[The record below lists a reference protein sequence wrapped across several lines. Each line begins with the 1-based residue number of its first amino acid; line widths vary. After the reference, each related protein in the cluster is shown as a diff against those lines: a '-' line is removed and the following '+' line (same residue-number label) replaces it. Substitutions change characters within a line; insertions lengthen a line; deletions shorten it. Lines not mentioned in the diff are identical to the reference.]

1 MAGAP
6 PISPSSAGATAAG
19 TAATSGDGSAAAEP
33 ATSTAASG
41 SRPRLDAL
49 VVALARLVARI
60 FFREIEVVG
69 AARLPPSGPLL
80 VVANHQNGMIDPL
93 LIAATLPAGGRG
105 GAGGRRASGGR
116 MPRFLATH
124 LAWRNLALRPWLQLG
139 GVIPIY
145 RPKDVGAAADPA
157 QNVAS
162 FARCH
167 EQLARGGAVAL
178 FPEGVSHS
186 EPSLVPLKTG
196 AARIVLEA
204 ARRFPP
210 LSPLVVPIGLTFE
223 ARGTFRSRALLV
235 IGEPID
241 PAPEI
246 ALDRREADRE
256 GAAGGGGTGLSG
268 PASDAGRGAAAS
280 TAAVRALTAR
290 IDAGLKAVTL
300 NYGSWKE
307 ARLLGRAAE
316 LFSTVDAGTAGAA
329 GATGATGGAGTGTAA
344 DAEAA
349 ADAVASG
356 PSGAAGAAS
365 NLRGLP
371 GETTLAERFSL
382 QRAFIEGY
390 ADLCHRDP
398 ERTAAAAA
406 AVDRYDRMLGAFGL
420 RDDQVGARYPA
431 APAVLWVGRT
441 ALRLLVY
448 LPLALVG
455 IVLNWLPYRVV
466 GEIAARAARTPDV
479 PASFKVFGGIVLFP
493 LAWLLEAGLAAWL
506 AGPHAA
512 NRAAAALLTLAA
524 GPLTGW
530 IALRFDDRRGQF
542 WREARAYLLLRTRH
556 AIAAELQARRA
567 AAAREVAALAGL
579 YRAPGGE
586 GAAG

>member
-1 MAGAP
+1 V
-6 PISPSSAGATAAG
+6 
-19 TAATSGDGSAAAEP
+19 AAEP
-33 ATSTAASG
+33 ETLPAAAAP
-41 SRPRLDAL
+41 RPRIDAL
-49 VVALARLVARI
+49 VVALARLVAHI
-60 FFREIEVVG
+60 FFREIEVAG

-93 LIAATLPAGGRG
+93 LIAATLPAGGEG

-124 LAWRNLALRPWLQLG
+124 VAWRNLALRPWLQLG

-178 FPEGVSHS
+178 FPEGISHS

-204 ARRFPP
+204 ARRFPD
-210 LSPLVVPIGLTFE
+210 LSPLIVPIGLTFE
-223 ARGTFRSRALLV
+223 ARGTFRSRALLE

-246 ALDRREADRE
+246 ALDRQAAA
-256 GAAGGGGTGLSG
+256 GAAS
-268 PASDAGRGAAAS
+268 AS
-280 TAAVRALTAR
+280 AVQALTAR

-300 NYGSWKE
+300 NYGSWEE
-307 ARLLGRAAE
+307 ARRIGRAAE
-316 LFSTVDAGTAGAA
+316 LFSPV
-329 GATGATGGAGTGTAA
+329 
-344 DAEAA
+344 
-349 ADAVASG
+349 
-356 PSGAAGAAS
+356 PSGAAG
-365 NLRGLP
+365 
-371 GETTLAERFSL
+371 
-382 QRAFIEGY
+382 
-390 ADLCHRDP
+390 
-398 ERTAAAAA
+398 TAA
-406 AVDRYDRMLGAFGL
+406 VGRYDRMLRALGV
-420 RDDQVGARYPA
+420 RDDQVAASYPA

-441 ALRLLVY
+441 VLRLLIY

-493 LAWLLEAGLAAWL
+493 LAWLLEGALAAWL
-506 AGPHAA
+506 AGPPLTS
-512 NRAAAALLTLAA
+512 RAGAALLTLAA
-524 GPLTGW
+524 APLTGW
-530 IALRFDDRRGQF
+530 IALRFDDRRGQL
-542 WREARAYLLLRTRH
+542 WREARAYLLLRTRR

-567 AAAREVAALAGL
+567 AAAREVAALADL
-579 YRAPGGE
+579 YRATDP
-586 GAAG
+586 

>member
-1 MAGAP
+1 MP
-6 PISPSSAGATAAG
+6 PGVVTAEPE
-19 TAATSGDGSAAAEP
+19 SLPAAAAP
-33 ATSTAASG
+33 
-41 SRPRLDAL
+41 RPRSDAL
-49 VVALARLVARI
+49 VVGLARLVARI

-93 LIAATLPAGGRG
+93 LIAATLPAGGPGGPGGPG
-105 GAGGRRASGGR
+105 GAGGRPSGGR

-145 RPKDVGAAADPA
+145 RPKDVGGAADPA

-167 EQLARGGAVAL
+167 EELARGGAVAL

-204 ARRFPP
+204 ARRFPH

-223 ARGTFRSRALLV
+223 ARGTFRSRALLE

-246 ALDRREADRE
+246 ALDRNDANVAAA
-256 GAAGGGGTGLSG
+256 GAASSA
-268 PASDAGRGAAAS
+268 P
-280 TAAVRALTAR
+280 AVRALTAR

-300 NYGSWKE
+300 NYGSWEE
-307 ARLLGRAAE
+307 ARRIGRAAE
-316 LFSTVDAGTAGAA
+316 LFSST
-329 GATGATGGAGTGTAA
+329 
-344 DAEAA
+344 
-349 ADAVASG
+349 
-356 PSGAAGAAS
+356 PSGAAGVAAS
-365 NLRGLP
+365 GAVGAAGAAAGAGTGLP
-371 GETTLAERFSL
+371 GEPPLAERFSL
-382 QRAFIEGY
+382 HRALVEGY
-390 ADLCHRDP
+390 AELRRRDP

-406 AVDRYDRMLGAFGL
+406 AIDRYDRMLGALGV
-420 RDDQVGARYPA
+420 RDDQVAASYPA

-455 IVLNWLPYRVV
+455 MVLNWLPYRVV

-493 LAWLLEAGLAAWL
+493 LAWLLEAALAAWL
-506 AGPHAA
+506 AGPPLTW
-512 NRAAAALLTLAA
+512 RAGAALLTLVAA
-524 GPLTGW
+524 PFTGW
-530 IALRFDDRRGQF
+530 IALRFDDRRGQL
-542 WREARAYLLLRTRH
+542 WREARAYLLLRTRR

-567 AAAREVAALAGL
+567 AAAREVGALADL
-579 YRAPGGE
+579 YRAAGRE
-586 GAAG
+586 GAAGPSLADP

>member
-1 MAGAP
+1 VPAGVV
-6 PISPSSAGATAAG
+6 TAAPE
-19 TAATSGDGSAAAEP
+19 TLPAAAAP
-33 ATSTAASG
+33 
-41 SRPRLDAL
+41 RPRIDAL

-93 LIAATLPAGGRG
+93 LIAATLPAGGQG
-105 GAGGRRASGGR
+105 GAGGRRAAGGR

-124 LAWRNLALRPWLQLG
+124 VAWRNPALRPWLQLA

-145 RPKDVGAAADPA
+145 RPKDVGGAADPA

-178 FPEGVSHS
+178 FPEGISHS
-186 EPSLVPLKTG
+186 EPSLAPLKTG

-204 ARRFPP
+204 ARRFPH
-210 LSPLVVPIGLTFE
+210 LSPLIVPIGLTFE
-223 ARGTFRSRALLV
+223 ARGTFRSRALLE

-246 ALDRREADRE
+246 ALDRQAAAGPGQGVAAAGA
-256 GAAGGGGTGLSG
+256 GAASA
-268 PASDAGRGAAAS
+268 PV
-280 TAAVRALTAR
+280 VRALTAR

-300 NYGSWKE
+300 NYGSWEE
-307 ARLLGRAAE
+307 ARRIGRAAE
-316 LFSTVDAGTAGAA
+316 LFSPAPATAAAA
-329 GATGATGGAGTGTAA
+329 GGGG
-344 DAEAA
+344 
-349 ADAVASG
+349 S
-356 PSGAAGAAS
+356 
-365 NLRGLP
+365 LP
-371 GETTLAERFSL
+371 GERPLAERFSL
-382 QRAFIEGY
+382 HRALVEGY
-390 ADLCHRDP
+390 AELRRRDP

-406 AVDRYDRMLGAFGL
+406 AVDRYDRMLGALGV
-420 RDDQVGARYPA
+420 RDDQVAASYPA
-431 APAVLWVGRT
+431 APAALWVGRT

-455 IVLNWLPYRVV
+455 MVLNWLPYRVV

-493 LAWLLEAGLAAWL
+493 LAWLLEAALAAWL
-506 AGPHAA
+506 AGPSWTS
-512 NRAAAALLTLAA
+512 RAGAALLTLAA
-524 GPLTGW
+524 APLTGW
-530 IALRFDDRRGQF
+530 IALRFDDRRGQL
-542 WREARAYLLLRTRH
+542 WREARAYLLLRTRR

-567 AAAREVAALAGL
+567 AAAREVAALADL
-579 YRAPGGE
+579 YQ
-586 GAAG
+586 AAGRAAGY

>member
-1 MAGAP
+1 V
-6 PISPSSAGATAAG
+6 TAAPE
-19 TAATSGDGSAAAEP
+19 TLPAAAAP
-33 ATSTAASG
+33 
-41 SRPRLDAL
+41 RPRIDAL

-93 LIAATLPAGGRG
+93 LIAATLPAGGQG
-105 GAGGRRASGGR
+105 EAGGRRASGGR

-178 FPEGVSHS
+178 FPEGISHS

-204 ARRFPP
+204 ARRFSR
-210 LSPLVVPIGLTFE
+210 LSPLIVPIGLTFE
-223 ARGTFRSRALLV
+223 ARGTFRSRALLE

-246 ALDRREADRE
+246 ALDRLAAENAKNAKDAEDAKAAEDAEDAEDAKQLASGAGPGQSEAAA
-256 GAAGGGGTGLSG
+256 GAAS
-268 PASDAGRGAAAS
+268 A
-280 TAAVRALTAR
+280 AAVRALTAR

-300 NYGSWKE
+300 NYGSWEE
-307 ARLLGRAAE
+307 ARRIGRAAE
-316 LFSTVDAGTAGAA
+316 LFSPT
-329 GATGATGGAGTGTAA
+329 
-344 DAEAA
+344 
-349 ADAVASG
+349 
-356 PSGAAGAAS
+356 PSGAAGTAAAGAAAS
-365 NLRGLP
+365 AGAGLP
-371 GETTLAERFSL
+371 GEPPLAERFSL
-382 QRAFIEGY
+382 HRILIEGY
-390 ADLCHRDP
+390 AELCRRDP

-406 AVDRYDRMLGAFGL
+406 AVDRYDRMLLALGV
-420 RDDQVGARYPA
+420 RDDQVAASYPA
-431 APAVLWVGRT
+431 APAALWVGRT

-466 GEIAARAARTPDV
+466 GEIAARAAGTPDV

-493 LAWLLEAGLAAWL
+493 LAWLLEAALAAWL
-506 AGPHAA
+506 AGPPLTS
-512 NRAAAALLTLAA
+512 RAGAALLTLVAA
-524 GPLTGW
+524 PLTGW
-530 IALRFDDRRGQF
+530 IALRFDDRREQL
-542 WREARAYLLLRTRH
+542 WREARAYLLLRTRR
-556 AIAAELQARRA
+556 AIAAELEARRA
-567 AAAREVAALAGL
+567 AAAREVAALADL
-579 YRAPGGE
+579 YQPPGGS
-586 GAAG
+586 GTAGP

>member
-1 MAGAP
+1 VHAGVV
-6 PISPSSAGATAAG
+6 TAEPG
-19 TAATSGDGSAAAEP
+19 TLPAAAAP
-33 ATSTAASG
+33 
-41 SRPRLDAL
+41 RPRIDAL

-93 LIAATLPAGGRG
+93 LIAATLPSGGPG

-145 RPKDVGAAADPA
+145 RPKDVGAAVDPA

-162 FARCH
+162 FSRCH

-178 FPEGVSHS
+178 FPEGISHS
-186 EPSLVPLKTG
+186 EPSLVPIKTG

-204 ARRFPP
+204 ARRFPH
-210 LSPLVVPIGLTFE
+210 LSPLIVPIGLTFE
-223 ARGTFRSRALLV
+223 ARGTFRSRALLE

-246 ALDRREADRE
+246 ALDRNDANGANDANDAKDAKQGVRAAAGPGQGVAAP
-256 GAAGGGGTGLSG
+256 GAASVH
-268 PASDAGRGAAAS
+268 
-280 TAAVRALTAR
+280 AVRALTAR

-300 NYGSWKE
+300 NYGSWEE
-307 ARLLGRAAE
+307 ARRIGRAAE
-316 LFSTVDAGTAGAA
+316 LFSPA
-329 GATGATGGAGTGTAA
+329 
-344 DAEAA
+344 
-349 ADAVASG
+349 
-356 PSGAAGAAS
+356 PSGAAGTAAGGAAGGAGATAVAAGAGA
-365 NLRGLP
+365 GLP
-371 GETTLAERFSL
+371 GEPPLAERFL
-382 QRAFIEGY
+382 LHRALIEGY
-390 ADLCHRDP
+390 AELRRRDP
-398 ERTAAAAA
+398 GRTAAAAA
-406 AVDRYDRMLGAFGL
+406 AVDRYDRMLGALGV
-420 RDDQVGARYPA
+420 RDDQVAASYPA
-431 APAVLWVGRT
+431 APAVLWVART
-441 ALRLLVY
+441 VLRLLVY

-493 LAWLLEAGLAAWL
+493 LAWLLEAALAAWL
-506 AGPHAA
+506 AGPPLTW
-512 NRAAAALLTLAA
+512 RAGAALLALVAA
-524 GPLTGW
+524 PLTGW
-530 IALRFDDRRGQF
+530 IALRFDDRRGQL
-542 WREARAYLLLRTRH
+542 WREARAYLLLRTRR

-567 AAAREVAALAGL
+567 AAAREVAALADL
-579 YRAPGGE
+579 NNRRQAPGSVRY
-586 GAAG
+586 

>member
-1 MAGAP
+1 MP
-6 PISPSSAGATAAG
+6 PGVV
-19 TAATSGDGSAAAEP
+19 AAEP
-33 ATSTAASG
+33 ETLPAAAAP
-41 SRPRLDAL
+41 RPRIDAL
-49 VVALARLVARI
+49 VVALARLVARV

-93 LIAATLPAGGRG
+93 LIAATLPAGGQG

-124 LAWRNLALRPWLQLG
+124 VAWRNLALRPWLQLA

-145 RPKDVGAAADPA
+145 RPKDLGGGADPA

-178 FPEGVSHS
+178 FPEGISHS

-204 ARRFPP
+204 ARRFPR
-210 LSPLVVPIGLTFE
+210 LSPLIVPIGLTFE
-223 ARGTFRSRALLV
+223 ARGTFRSRALLE

-246 ALDRREADRE
+246 ALDRQDAAGPGQGVAAA
-256 GAAGGGGTGLSG
+256 GAASA
-268 PASDAGRGAAAS
+268 P
-280 TAAVRALTAR
+280 AVRALTAR

-300 NYGSWKE
+300 NYGSWEE
-307 ARLLGRAAE
+307 ARRIGRAAE
-316 LFSTVDAGTAGAA
+316 LFTPA
-329 GATGATGGAGTGTAA
+329 
-344 DAEAA
+344 
-349 ADAVASG
+349 
-356 PSGAAGAAS
+356 PSGAAATSAGESAGAAAPDAAGA
-365 NLRGLP
+365 GLP
-371 GETTLAERFSL
+371 GERPLAERFSL
-382 QRAFIEGY
+382 HRALIEGY
-390 ADLCHRDP
+390 AELRRRDP
-398 ERTAAAAA
+398 ERTAAAAV
-406 AVDRYDRMLGAFGL
+406 AVDRYDRMLGAFGV
-420 RDDQVGARYPA
+420 RDDQVAASYPA
-431 APAVLWVGRT
+431 APVVLWVGRT

-455 IVLNWLPYRVV
+455 MILNWLPYRVV

-493 LAWLLEAGLAAWL
+493 LAWLLEAALAAWL
-506 AGPHAA
+506 AGPPLTS
-512 NRAAAALLTLAA
+512 RAGAALLTLAA
-524 GPLTGW
+524 APLTGW
-530 IALRFDDRRGQF
+530 IALRFDDRRGQL
-542 WREARAYLLLRTRH
+542 WREARAYLLLRTRR

-567 AAAREVAALAGL
+567 AAAREVAALADL
-579 YRAPGGE
+579 YRAPGRE
-586 GAAG
+586 GAPGPSPVY

>member
-1 MAGAP
+1 VTVEPANLP
-6 PISPSSAGATAAG
+6 
-19 TAATSGDGSAAAEP
+19 AAAAP
-33 ATSTAASG
+33 
-41 SRPRLDAL
+41 RPRIDAL

-60 FFREIEVVG
+60 FFREIEVAG

-93 LIAATLPAGGRG
+93 LIAATLPAGGQG
-105 GAGGRRASGGR
+105 GAGGRRAAGGR

-124 LAWRNLALRPWLQLG
+124 VAWRNLALRPWLQLG

-145 RPKDVGAAADPA
+145 RPKDVGGAADPA
-157 QNVAS
+157 QNLAS

-204 ARRFPP
+204 ARRFPD
-210 LSPLVVPIGLTFE
+210 LSPLIVPIGLTFE
-223 ARGTFRSRALLV
+223 AKGTFRSRALLV

-246 ALDRREADRE
+246 ALDRNDASVV
-256 GAAGGGGTGLSG
+256 AA
-268 PASDAGRGAAAS
+268 GAAAGAAS
-280 TAAVRALTAR
+280 APAVRALTAR

-300 NYGSWKE
+300 NYGSWEE
-307 ARLLGRAAE
+307 ARRIGRAAE
-316 LFSTVDAGTAGAA
+316 LFSPTSSGAAGSAAAGAVGAAGAA
-329 GATGATGGAGTGTAA
+329 GA
-344 DAEAA
+344 
-349 ADAVASG
+349 
-356 PSGAAGAAS
+356 AAGAAA
-365 NLRGLP
+365 GLP
-371 GETTLAERFSL
+371 GEPPLAERFAL
-382 QRAFIEGY
+382 HRALVEGY
-390 ADLCHRDP
+390 AELRRRDP

-406 AVDRYDRMLGAFGL
+406 AVDRYDRMLGALGV
-420 RDDQVGARYPA
+420 RDDQVAASYPA
-431 APAVLWVGRT
+431 APTALWVVRT
-441 ALRLLVY
+441 VLRLLVY

-493 LAWLLEAGLAAWL
+493 LAWMLEAALAAWL
-506 AGPHAA
+506 AGPPSTS
-512 NRAAAALLTLAA
+512 RAGAALLTLAA
-524 GPLTGW
+524 APLTGW
-530 IALRFDDRRGQF
+530 IALRFDDRRGQL
-542 WREARAYLLLRTRH
+542 WREARAYLLLRTRR

-567 AAAREVAALAGL
+567 AAAREVAALADL
-579 YRAPGGE
+579 YQESGS
-586 GAAG
+586 AGY

>member
-1 MAGAP
+1 VP
-6 PISPSSAGATAAG
+6 PGVV
-19 TAATSGDGSAAAEP
+19 AAEP
-33 ATSTAASG
+33 ETLPAAAAP
-41 SRPRLDAL
+41 RPRIDAL

-124 LAWRNLALRPWLQLG
+124 VAWRNLALRPWLQLG

-167 EQLARGGAVAL
+167 EELARGGVVAL
-178 FPEGVSHS
+178 FPEGISHS

-204 ARRFPP
+204 ARRFPR
-210 LSPLVVPIGLTFE
+210 LSPLMVPIGLTFE
-223 ARGTFRSRALLV
+223 ARGTFRSRALLEV
-235 IGEPID
+235 GEPID

-246 ALDRREADRE
+246 ALDRLDRNGASVAAA
-256 GAAGGGGTGLSG
+256 GAASA
-268 PASDAGRGAAAS
+268 P
-280 TAAVRALTAR
+280 AVRALTAR
-290 IDAGLKAVTL
+290 IDAGLKGVTL
-300 NYGSWKE
+300 NYGSWEE
-307 ARLLGRAAE
+307 ASRIGRAAE
-316 LFSTVDAGTAGAA
+316 LFSPAPAGAA
-329 GATGATGGAGTGTAA
+329 GAAAGEAGSAAVAAGAAA
-344 DAEAA
+344 TAEAA
-349 ADAVASG
+349 A
-356 PSGAAGAAS
+356 GA
-365 NLRGLP
+365 GLP
-371 GETTLAERFSL
+371 GERPLGERFSL
-382 QRAFIEGY
+382 HRALIEGY
-390 ADLCHRDP
+390 AELRRRDP
-398 ERTAAAAA
+398 ERTATAAA
-406 AVDRYDRMLGAFGL
+406 AVDRYGRMLGAFGV
-420 RDDQVGARYPA
+420 RDDQVAASYPA
-431 APAVLWVGRT
+431 APAALWVGRT

-455 IVLNWLPYRVV
+455 MVLNWLPYRVV

-479 PASFKVFGGIVLFP
+479 PASFKVFGGMVLFP
-493 LAWLLEAGLAAWL
+493 LAWLLEAALAAWL
-506 AGPHAA
+506 AGSPWTS
-512 NRAAAALLTLAA
+512 RAGAALITLAA
-524 GPLTGW
+524 APLTGW
-530 IALRFDDRRGQF
+530 IALRFDDRRGQL

-567 AAAREVAALAGL
+567 AAAREVAALADL
-579 YRAPGGE
+579 YRAPSGD
-586 GAAG
+586 GAQGPSPAAS

>member
-1 MAGAP
+1 VP
-6 PISPSSAGATAAG
+6 PGVVTAEPE
-19 TAATSGDGSAAAEP
+19 SLPAAAAP
-33 ATSTAASG
+33 
-41 SRPRLDAL
+41 RPRSDAL
-49 VVALARLVARI
+49 VVGLARLVARI

-93 LIAATLPAGGRG
+93 LIAATLPAGGPGGPGGPG
-105 GAGGRRASGGR
+105 GAGGRPSGGR

-145 RPKDVGAAADPA
+145 RPKDVGGAADPA

-167 EQLARGGAVAL
+167 EELARGGAVAL

-204 ARRFPP
+204 ARRFPH

-223 ARGTFRSRALLV
+223 ARGTFRSRALLE

-246 ALDRREADRE
+246 ALDRNDANVAAA
-256 GAAGGGGTGLSG
+256 GAASSA
-268 PASDAGRGAAAS
+268 P
-280 TAAVRALTAR
+280 AVRALTAR

-300 NYGSWKE
+300 NYGSWEE
-307 ARLLGRAAE
+307 ARRIGRAAE
-316 LFSTVDAGTAGAA
+316 LFSST
-329 GATGATGGAGTGTAA
+329 
-344 DAEAA
+344 
-349 ADAVASG
+349 
-356 PSGAAGAAS
+356 PSGAAGVAAS
-365 NLRGLP
+365 GAVGAAGAAAGAGTGLP
-371 GETTLAERFSL
+371 GEPPLAERFSL
-382 QRAFIEGY
+382 HRALVEGY
-390 ADLCHRDP
+390 AELRRRDP

-406 AVDRYDRMLGAFGL
+406 AIDRYDRMLGALGV
-420 RDDQVGARYPA
+420 RDDQVAASYPA

-455 IVLNWLPYRVV
+455 MVLNWLPYRVV

-493 LAWLLEAGLAAWL
+493 LAWLLEAALAAWL
-506 AGPHAA
+506 AGPPLTW
-512 NRAAAALLTLAA
+512 RAGAALLTLVAA
-524 GPLTGW
+524 PFTGW
-530 IALRFDDRRGQF
+530 IALRFDDRRGQL
-542 WREARAYLLLRTRH
+542 WREARAYLLLRTRR

-567 AAAREVAALAGL
+567 AAAREVGALADL
-579 YRAPGGE
+579 YRAAGRE
-586 GAAG
+586 GAAGPSLADP

>member
-1 MAGAP
+1 MP
-6 PISPSSAGATAAG
+6 PGVVTAEPE
-19 TAATSGDGSAAAEP
+19 SLPAAAAP
-33 ATSTAASG
+33 
-41 SRPRLDAL
+41 RPRIDAL
-49 VVALARLVARI
+49 VVGLARLVARI

-93 LIAATLPAGGRG
+93 LIAATLPAGGPGGPGGPG
-105 GAGGRRASGGR
+105 GAGGRPSGGR

-145 RPKDVGAAADPA
+145 RPKDVGGGADPA

-167 EQLARGGAVAL
+167 EELARGGAVAL

-204 ARRFPP
+204 ARRFPH
-210 LSPLVVPIGLTFE
+210 LSPLIVPIGLTFE
-223 ARGTFRSRALLV
+223 ARGTFRSRALLE

-246 ALDRREADRE
+246 ALDRQDAAA
-256 GAAGGGGTGLSG
+256 GAASA
-268 PASDAGRGAAAS
+268 P
-280 TAAVRALTAR
+280 AVRALTAR

-300 NYGSWKE
+300 NYGSWEE
-307 ARLLGRAAE
+307 ARRIGRAAE
-316 LFSTVDAGTAGAA
+316 LFSSTPTGAAGTAATAVAGAA
-329 GATGATGGAGTGTAA
+329 GAAAT
-344 DAEAA
+344 
-349 ADAVASG
+349 
-356 PSGAAGAAS
+356 AAGAVT
-365 NLRGLP
+365 GLP
-371 GETTLAERFSL
+371 GEPPLAERFSL
-382 QRAFIEGY
+382 HRALVEGY
-390 ADLCHRDP
+390 AELRRRDP
-398 ERTAAAAA
+398 ARTAAAAA
-406 AVDRYDRMLGAFGL
+406 AIDRYDRMLGALGV
-420 RDDQVGARYPA
+420 RDDQVAASYPA

-455 IVLNWLPYRVV
+455 MVLNWLPYRVV

-493 LAWLLEAGLAAWL
+493 LAWLLEAALAAWL
-506 AGPHAA
+506 AGPPLTW
-512 NRAAAALLTLAA
+512 RAGAALLTLVAA
-524 GPLTGW
+524 PLTGW
-530 IALRFDDRRGQF
+530 ITLRFDDRRGQL
-542 WREARAYLLLRTRH
+542 WREARAYLLLRTRR

-567 AAAREVAALAGL
+567 AAAREVGALADL
-579 YRAPGGE
+579 NKRRQAPGRE
-586 GAAG
+586 GAAGP